1 MIKKADII
9 LFIVIVV
16 AGLALSIWSFSVGDS
31 GTDVVVTVNG
41 EHYGIYDIAE
51 DQTVTVKQASHTNK
65 IIIKD
70 GKVSMS
76 FSDCHNQDCV
86 LHDPI
91 DQTNE
96 SITCLPNRVMVTIE
110 SSGKGGYDVVS
121 N

>member
-16 AGLALSIWSFSVGDS
+16 VGLALSIWSLSVNDS
-31 GTDVVVTVNG
+31 GTDVKVTVNG
-41 EHYGIYDIAE
+41 KLYGTYSIAE
-51 DQTVTVKQASHTNK
+51 DQTVVVRQDSHSNK

-70 GKVSMS
+70 GKVSMA

-86 LHDPI
+86 LHSPI
-91 DQTNE
+91 SQTNE
-96 SITCLPNRVMVTIE
+96 SITCLPNRVMVTVE
-110 SSGKGGYDVVS
+110 SEEGGGYDVIS